1 MAVAEFRDWTLDDE
15 LPHVRCA
22 TLAIHGAQDEYGSDA
37 HPKRIAA
44 RVAGPSSWLLLDRCG
59 HIPHRERPADVLAAV
74 ATLLHDA
81 HA

>member
-1 MAVAEFRDWTLDDE
+1 M
-15 LPHVRCA
+15 RCA

-44 RVAGPSSWLLLDRCG
+44 RVAGPSSWLLLDGCG

-74 ATLLHDA
+74 ATLLHHA